1 MCLCTVEERE
11 REREEKCEGE
21 NKKRELACSDCIRVA
36 PTWPANPCNK
46 RRLCVERE
54 RERGGM
60 QSGSSSSS
68 SFFEG
73 GQQQQNTIL
82 LLVVAVKHIRIIFEM
97 RKRNLSEMRENCS
110 QNQKKS
116 SSLTFFLFYSA
127 DVPPAFPAQD
137 PPPPRPLTA
146 QHAEI
151 PQKASHFWT
160 GHILQRLWGLS
171 GSWNCGPME
180 ARGCVRAG
188 AKNGKKNWKK
198 KRDKER
204 HSISRSERKRGS
216 FK

>member
-11 REREEKCEGE
+11 REREKKCEGE
-21 NKKRELACSDCIRVA
+21 NKKGELACSDCIRVA

-54 RERGGM
+54 RTGGHAVRQQQQQLLRRGAAATKHNT
-60 QSGSSSSS
+60 SSSSGCETNPYYIRNEETKLVRVERKLFAKPKKV
-68 SFFEG
+68 FF
-73 GQQQQNTIL
+73 L
-82 LLVVAVKHIRIIFEM
+82 D
-97 RKRNLSEMRENCS
+97 
-110 QNQKKS
+110 
-116 SSLTFFLFYSA
+116 FFLFYSA

-137 PPPPRPLTA
+137 PPPPPRPLTA
-146 QHAEI
+146 QLAEI
-151 PQKASHFWT
+151 PPKASHFWA